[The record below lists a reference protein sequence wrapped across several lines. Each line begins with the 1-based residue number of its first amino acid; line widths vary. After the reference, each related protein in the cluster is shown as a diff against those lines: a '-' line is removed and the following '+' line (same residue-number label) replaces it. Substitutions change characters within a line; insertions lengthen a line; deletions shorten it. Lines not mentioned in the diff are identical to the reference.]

1 MLKKYWNDPLY
12 RFLTKAVFLY
22 AIWYVLYDLFLHPQG
37 ALDMAVIKNL
47 ESLSRGVLDLLGFS
61 TIEESQVDN
70 IRTIGIDGT
79 HGVWIG
85 DPCNGLTL
93 FALFTGFLLA
103 YPGPIKHKLWF
114 LPVGLLAIHLI
125 NVVRIIGLALIVYYF
140 PDPEVLDF
148 NHTYTFT
155 IFVYSFVF
163 LLWWVWATKFA
174 PTQKSTDNEEE

>member
-22 AIWYVLYDLFLHPQG
+22 VIWYVLYDLLLHPQG
-37 ALDMAVIKNL
+37 ALDMAVIRNL
-47 ESLSRGVLDLLGFS
+47 ETLSRGILDMLGFS

-103 YPGPIKHKLWF
+103 YPGPIKHKLWY
-114 LPVGLLAIHLI
+114 LPVGLIAIHLI
-125 NVVRIIGLALIVYYF
+125 NVIRIAGLALIVYIF
-140 PDPEVLDF
+140 PDPDVLDF

-163 LLWWVWATKFA
+163 LLWYIWATKLA
-174 PTQKSTDNEEE
+174 NENNRAQDDNE

>member
-22 AIWYVLYDLFLHPQG
+22 VIWYVLYDLFLHPQG
-37 ALDMAVIKNL
+37 ALDMVVIRNL
-47 ESLSRGVLDLLGFS
+47 ESLSRGVLDLIGFT

-125 NVVRIIGLALIVYYF
+125 NVVRILGLALIVYFF

-163 LLWWVWATKFA
+163 LLWYIWATKFVQ
-174 PTQKSTDNEEE
+174 PTKPAKDEKE

>member
-22 AIWYVLYDLFLHPQG
+22 VIWYVLYDLFLHPQG
-37 ALDMAVIKNL
+37 ALDMVVIRNL
-47 ESLSRGVLDLLGFS
+47 ESLSRGVLDLIGFT

-125 NVVRIIGLALIVYYF
+125 NVVRILGLALIVYFF

-163 LLWWVWATKFA
+163 L
-174 PTQKSTDNEEE
+174 